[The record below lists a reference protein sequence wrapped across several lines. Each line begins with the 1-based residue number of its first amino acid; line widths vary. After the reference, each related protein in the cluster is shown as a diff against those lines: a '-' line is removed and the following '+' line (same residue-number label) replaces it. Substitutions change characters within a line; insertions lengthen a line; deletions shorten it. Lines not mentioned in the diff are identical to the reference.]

1 MTICVPWFGCMT
13 ILVEMHLLCDYSGNL
28 PSIPTAC
35 DPIRAAGCAS
45 FQSGRHHRYS
55 LVDSTPTTKEET
67 FIMPPC
73 SSSAGFSGVWAGC
86 SGLSPSCGC
95 IRTCTL
101 GLRWC
106 HVFSK
111 HYCPPARFMVKV
123 WSFLCMLSSWP
134 DCRIAP
140 CGALS
145 APVDVCAELM
155 WAFSW

>member
-95 IRTCTL
+95 IWTCTL

-106 HVFSK
+106 HVFRSTIVLRLGSWSK
-111 HYCPPARFMVKV
+111 SGVFCACSVVGQIAVLRHAG
-123 WSFLCMLSSWP
+123 LCLHLWMCVPS
-134 DCRIAP
+134 
-140 CGALS
+140 
-145 APVDVCAELM
+145 
-155 WAFSW
+155 